1 MRVTSRVANQD
12 THEVVTLAIDQRT
25 GLLRPTGHA
34 RRVATDRAASAHVA
48 SRVVAPRRSE
58 CNA

>member
-1 MRVTSRVANQD
+1 MKVTSRVANQD

-34 RRVATDRAASAHVA
+34 RRVAVPNSICCVA
-48 SRVVAPRRSE
+48 RGAGSGPARPSL
-58 CNA
+58 